1 MENFTDSKTL
11 QDYLGGGN
19 KISEKMNQAIV
30 GQQPKT
36 NNQKPLQPI
45 NAVAEVSFEQALK
58 ELSDLTK
65 NKT

>member
-1 MENFTDSKTL
+1 
-11 QDYLGGGN
+11 
-19 KISEKMNQAIV
+19 MNQAIV